1 MTNLCIKVTMVH
13 LLFLATVYTYKID
26 FLIRCKWCTDLV
38 SHRDY
43 LHMLVR
49 CEKIQKDL
57 QVGDATWLVSKLHK
71 ELEHVLKRFTC
82 VMVGKHLRNIQQ
94 TCSRVVLKESQ
105 PIVYLAAVLQDSC
118 TLGDVWWALD
128 GPGMALSDAWTPSL
142 LLWLLG
148 PSWSWWPGL
157 WRHAPPLLQNC
168 SSERN
173 NTACMILRDRN
184 VFRRDLPYFLVC
196 QLCSVCMEYPITYSQ
211 YTTQCTWLSISCETN
226 SFPVKYCEFSTYWAP
241 SCGGAQLWSIRWNK
255 ESKYNK

>member
-13 LLFLATVYTYKID
+13 LLFLATVYTVINRFSYSVQVTALIL
-26 FLIRCKWCTDLV
+26 FLIVITCTCW
-38 SHRDY
+38 SG
-43 LHMLVR
+43 VR
-49 CEKIQKDL
+49 RSRKIFRSVMQHGL
-57 QVGDATWLVSKLHK
+57 SPNSQRTGTCAQ
-71 ELEHVLKRFTC
+71 RFTC
-82 VMVGKHLRNIQQ
+82 VMVGKHVRNIQQ

-118 TLGDVWWALD
+118 ALGDVWWALD

-184 VFRRDLPYFLVC
+184 VFRRDLPYVLVC
-196 QLCSVCMEYPITYSQ
+196 NCAQ
-211 YTTQCTWLSISCETN
+211 YAWNIQSPTASIQRCTWLSISCETN
-226 SFPVKYCEFSTYWAP
+226 SFPVSIVNFLLTELLLAEVP
-241 SCGGAQLWSIRWNK
+241 SCDQ
-255 ESKYNK
+255 